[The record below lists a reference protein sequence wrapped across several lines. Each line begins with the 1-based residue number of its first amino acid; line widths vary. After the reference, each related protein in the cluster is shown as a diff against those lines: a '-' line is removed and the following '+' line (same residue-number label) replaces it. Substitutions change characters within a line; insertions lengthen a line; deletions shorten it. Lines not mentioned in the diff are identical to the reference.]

1 MNNNESIEITNKNEK
16 LMQDVEV
23 QCEYEDEIKK
33 NVDNKIKCYNEELII
48 KKYKM
53 NLIKIQS

>member
-33 NVDNKIKCYNEELII
+33 MMTIK
-48 KKYKM
+48 
-53 NLIKIQS
+53 